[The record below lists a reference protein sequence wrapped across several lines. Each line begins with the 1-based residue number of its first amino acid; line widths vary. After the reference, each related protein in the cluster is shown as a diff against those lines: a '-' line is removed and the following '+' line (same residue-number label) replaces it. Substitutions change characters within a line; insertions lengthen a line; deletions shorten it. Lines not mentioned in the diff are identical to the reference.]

1 MPQAILASEDP
12 ASEEEGINA
21 SSNTESTIKC
31 DDKEASET
39 VEKKEEKIGAKDKSN
54 KVEAKSSSKKS
65 KNSYSI
71 AALCQVNMN
80 FGVK

>member
-21 SSNTESTIKC
+21 SANTESTIKC

-39 VEKKEEKIGAKDKSN
+39 VEKKEEKSAKDKSN

-71 AALCQVNMN
+71 AALCQVNLK
-80 FGVK
+80 V